1 VRFGSDVVYAR
12 VVPGEDRLDPETV
25 PGKIHRHVGS
35 GQRVLDVGCGGGF
48 LAMHLSR
55 KGAIVTGI
63 ERNAEAAALA
73 RSHCARVIEGDIAAG
88 DPLEPDERF
97 DVIVCADV
105 LEHVAAPDRVLGRL
119 ARHLGID
126 GCFLISLP
134 NIAHYK
140 IRLRLLAGRFDYEDA
155 GILDRTH
162 LRFFTR
168 STALA
173 MIEAR
178 GLRPE
183 VVDVVWGVPLGRLRR
198 YWPRMQEILGPLAPD
213 LFAVQW
219 VIRASRP

>member
-1 VRFGSDVVYAR
+1 MRFGSDVVYAR
-12 VVPGEDRLDPETV
+12 VVPGQDRLDPETV
-25 PGKIHRHVGS
+25 PGKIYRHVRP

-55 KGAIVTGI
+55 KGAIVSGL
-63 ERNAEAAALA
+63 ERNPEAAALA
-73 RSHCARVIEGDIAAG
+73 RAHCARVIEGDIAAG
-88 DPLEPDERF
+88 DPLDPDARF

-105 LEHVAAPDRVLGRL
+105 LEHLPAPDQALGRL
-119 ARHLGID
+119 ARHLEAD
-126 GCFLISLP
+126 GCFLISVP
-134 NIAHYK
+134 NVAHYK
-140 IRLRLLAGRFDYEDA
+140 IRLGLLAGRFDYEDS

-168 STALA
+168 RTALA
-173 MIEAR
+173 MIEAC

-198 YWPRMQEILGPLAPD
+198 AWPRMQKTLGPLAPD